1 MRGLQAS
8 GLASLALRLWS
19 PRGARLWGS
28 RDHDAA
34 LPGAEGRRGG
44 RSAGEGRALGVCCF
58 SAAFQGAVE
67 KAGRRARHTEQQ
79 LRPHDHLH
87 QLRGDA
93 NSEIYGGSSP
103 SPMYAF
109 KRGGV
114 QRCHIFFF
122 LSPQWPLHLEQVGED
137 VPIST
142 SRVSCEARRRET
154 PGTRPGRQGCPALC
168 RRGPS
173 LLAGGREARGGA
185 GRKSCALP
193 ARGRCGPRL
202 RPGPGSG
209 GPGASRATDGRRATP
224 PWRDLPRSRVGL
236 IRGRGRL
243 FPGHLSK
250 TYAGRELSLILSY
263 QPGLRWGF

>member
-1 MRGLQAS
+1 MDEKRRAGGTGAVGS
-8 GLASLALRLWS
+8 AGSSGPREPVANCRVGLAEDRPSLACRPVAHSRSWWGRCRQLHRL
-19 PRGARLWGS
+19 P
-28 RDHDAA
+28 
-34 LPGAEGRRGG
+34 
-44 RSAGEGRALGVCCF
+44 
-58 SAAFQGAVE
+58 
-67 KAGRRARHTEQQ
+67 
-79 LRPHDHLH
+79 
-87 QLRGDA
+87 
-93 NSEIYGGSSP
+93 
-103 SPMYAF
+103 
-109 KRGGV
+109 
-114 QRCHIFFF
+114 
-122 LSPQWPLHLEQVGED
+122 PQWPLHLEQVGED

-209 GPGASRATDGRRATP
+209 GPGASRATDGRRATL

>member
-1 MRGLQAS
+1 MRQVSRLEAAARCAAS
-8 GLASLALRLWS
+8 RRAGWPRSPCAS
-19 PRGARLWGS
+19 
-28 RDHDAA
+28 
-34 LPGAEGRRGG
+34 GRRGEPG
-44 RSAGEGRALGVCCF
+44 SGGAGTRTRRSPARRGVEAGVARGRAGHLA
-58 SAAFQGAVE
+58 SAAFQLPS
-67 KAGRRARHTEQQ
+67 KAQWRKPAGVRGTPSSRFDPTITSTNCEATRT
-79 LRPHDHLH
+79 LRFTAGLPLPHVCV
-87 QLRGDA
+87 QKR
-93 NSEIYGGSSP
+93 GSSAL
-103 SPMYAF
+103 SL
-109 KRGGV
+109 
-114 QRCHIFFF
+114 FFF

-209 GPGASRATDGRRATP
+209 GPGASRATDGRRAP
-224 PWRDLPRSRVGL
+224 PP
-236 IRGRGRL
+236 
-243 FPGHLSK
+243 
-250 TYAGRELSLILSY
+250 
-263 QPGLRWGF
+263 